1 MVAGSSALSPHWP
14 ASNRACPALLHQVTD
29 GTGVVLGGGVWFLA
43 VMGLLFRG
51 LAGFFGC
58 GGGWWGGFAVGVGWV
73 YCFLS
78 RREGDRRV
86 AGS

>member
-1 MVAGSSALSPHWP
+1 VPVNVLRSAADWVPSLGG
-14 ASNRACPALLHQVTD
+14 VTD
-29 GTGVVLGGGVWFLA
+29 GTGVVLGRGAWFF
-43 VMGLLFRG
+43 VVVGCLFRG